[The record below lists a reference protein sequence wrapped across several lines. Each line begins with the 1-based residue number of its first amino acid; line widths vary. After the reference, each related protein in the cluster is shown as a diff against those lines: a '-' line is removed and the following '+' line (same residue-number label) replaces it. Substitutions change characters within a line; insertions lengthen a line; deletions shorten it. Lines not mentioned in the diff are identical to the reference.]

1 LQANAW
7 EHGIMPGEPKRAL
20 VREPGNSYSRCIS
33 CHPLKASIDLGKA
46 RLQHAE
52 YRKVLRDLGL
62 EVITV
67 PRDDTNA
74 DSCFVEDNAVVRG
87 KRALMCR
94 MARKSRRNEVEA
106 VADVLGQYL
115 KIVHAKPPA
124 TVEGGDVIH
133 FEDRLISGV
142 SQRTNPAGVSQM
154 SEWLE
159 VKVDSIRDLGMVHL
173 KSYATYLGRNT
184 LIVSSR
190 FAKHDLFRQLTLI
203 ELPDK
208 EAYAAD
214 TLAIGDT
221 VLMASGRPVAQSL
234 VKQAGFKVVPL
245 DVSEIEKCE
254 GALTCLSI
262 LF

>member
-1 LQANAW
+1 
-7 EHGIMPGEPKRAL
+7 MPGEPKRAL

-74 DSCFVEDNAVVRG
+74 DSCFVEDNAVVHG

-115 KIVHAKPPA
+115 KIAHAKPPA

-133 FEDRLISGV
+133 FGARRASGV
-142 SQRTNPAGVSQM
+142 SQRT
-154 SEWLE
+154 
-159 VKVDSIRDLGMVHL
+159 
-173 KSYATYLGRNT
+173 
-184 LIVSSR
+184 
-190 FAKHDLFRQLTLI
+190 
-203 ELPDK
+203 
-208 EAYAAD
+208 
-214 TLAIGDT
+214 
-221 VLMASGRPVAQSL
+221 
-234 VKQAGFKVVPL
+234 
-245 DVSEIEKCE
+245 
-254 GALTCLSI
+254 
-262 LF
+262 

>member
-1 LQANAW
+1 
-7 EHGIMPGEPKRAL
+7 MPGEPKRAL

-52 YRKVLRDLGL
+52 YRKVLSDLGL

-74 DSCFVEDNAVVRG
+74 DSCFVEDNAVVHD

-115 KIVHAKPPA
+115 KIAHAKPPA

-133 FEDRLISGV
+133 FEDRLVSGV

-154 SEWLE
+154 SEWLG
-159 VKVDSIRDLGMVHL
+159 VKIDSIRDLGMVHL

-184 LIVSSR
+184 LIASSR
-190 FAKHDLFRQLTLI
+190 FAKHELFTQLTVI
-203 ELPDK
+203 EVPDQ

>member
-1 LQANAW
+1 
-7 EHGIMPGEPKRAL
+7 L

-33 CHPLKASIDLGKA
+33 CHPLRDSIDLAKA
-46 RLQHAE
+46 RMQHAE
-52 YRKVLRDLGL
+52 YRKTLMDLGL

-67 PRDDTNA
+67 PRDDANA

-87 KRALMCR
+87 RRAIICR
-94 MARKSRRNEVEA
+94 MARKSRRDEVGA
-106 VADVLGQYL
+106 VADALGHHLQ
-115 KIVHAKPPA
+115 ITHARPPA
-124 TVEGGDVIH
+124 TIEGGDVIH
-133 FEDRLISGV
+133 LEDKLISGV

-154 SEWLE
+154 SEWLG
-159 VKVDSIRDLGMVHL
+159 VKVDTIRDLDMVHL
-173 KSYATYLGRNT
+173 KSYVTYLGRKT
-184 LIVSSR
+184 LIASSR
-190 FAKHDLFRQLTLI
+190 FAKHDLFKQFTVI

-221 VLMASGRPVAQSL
+221 VLMASGRPVAQKL
-234 VKQAGFKVVPL
+234 VRQAGFKVVSL

>member
-1 LQANAW
+1 
-7 EHGIMPGEPKRAL
+7 L